1 MGWELRGG
9 LNSMPSLPS
18 PQTMAQFRPQSH
30 RLFMSIR
37 SLWPNRQV
45 EKLRQTHGQRTL
57 FWVVDFLYINK
68 ENQNTSKDDF
78 PCLLLP
84 SVSP

>member
-1 MGWELRGG
+1 MGVAGRAEFYALSSQSPNHG
-9 LNSMPSLPS
+9 SVPS
-18 PQTMAQFRPQSH
+18 PEPLSLHVHPFSLAKQTGG
-30 RLFMSIR
+30 
-37 SLWPNRQV
+37 
-45 EKLRQTHGQRTL
+45 ELRQTHGQRTL

>member
-18 PQTMAQFRPQSH
+18 PQTMVQFHPQSH

-45 EKLRQTHGQRTL
+45 E
-57 FWVVDFLYINK
+57 N
-68 ENQNTSKDDF
+68 
-78 PCLLLP
+78 
-84 SVSP
+84 